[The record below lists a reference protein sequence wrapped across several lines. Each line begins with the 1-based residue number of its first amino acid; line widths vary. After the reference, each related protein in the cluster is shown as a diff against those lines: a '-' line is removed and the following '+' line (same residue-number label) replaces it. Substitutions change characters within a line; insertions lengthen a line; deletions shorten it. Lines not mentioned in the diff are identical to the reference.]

1 MGLTTDSGSSV
12 ATARQAGVPW
22 SVLDYEGA
30 SLLGLLDP
38 TEAFRSIAADVPAA
52 TGLEVAWIGVP
63 EEGSCM
69 VLHYFQQTRVFEAE
83 GLVVPMGCG
92 LGGQVLAS
100 GKPCFVPNYLA
111 SHEITHHFDP
121 AVEAEGLQGM
131 IAVPIEFAGRRFGVL
146 YGSNRTIT
154 AFGDKA
160 IEAMQLEAKRAAIAA
175 AVAERARHAAEIAV
189 LEERHRLALDL
200 HDSVGAMLFAITAG
214 VRSVGED
221 LDALPEL
228 RQRLD
233 AIEGQALEAAK
244 TLRLSLTTLSSSPED
259 LALAVALR
267 ADARAFED
275 RTNCPTRVIVLTDL
289 PPLKPAMA
297 RALIDSVREA
307 FLNVG
312 KHANARSVVLT
323 AAATEGG
330 VIVAVA
336 DDGEGWL
343 PAADG
348 SPGLGL
354 RASADRV
361 GRLGGRLDVTEN
373 EEGGVTFRAWV
384 PC

>member
-1 MGLTTDSGSSV
+1 MTKFDPPV
-12 ATARQAGVPW
+12 PRDQDATGPW
-22 SVLDYEGA
+22 SILDCESS
-30 SLLGLLDP
+30 SLFGLLDP
-38 TEAFRSIAADVPAA
+38 TEVFRAIAADVPPA

-63 EEGSCM
+63 QDGSSM
-69 VLHYFQQTRVFEAE
+69 VLHYFQGTRVFEAE
-83 GLVVPMGCG
+83 GLVVPIGLG

-100 GKPCFVPNYLA
+100 GRPCFVPNYVA
-111 SHEITHHFDP
+111 SHDITHHFDP
-121 AVEAEGLQGM
+121 EVEAEGLRGM
-131 IAVPIEFAGRRFGVL
+131 IAVPIEYAGRSFGVL
-146 YGSNRTIT
+146 YGSNRSTT
-154 AFGDKA
+154 AFGGKA
-160 IEAMQLEAKRAAIAA
+160 IKAMQLEAKRAATAA
-175 AVAERARHAAEIAV
+175 AVAERARHAAEVAI

-228 RQRLD
+228 RRRLD
-233 AIEGQALEAAK
+233 AIEGQAMEAAK

-275 RTNCPTRVIVLTDL
+275 RANCPTRVIVLTDL
-289 PPLKPAMA
+289 PPLKPTLA

-307 FLNVG
+307 LLNVG

-323 AAATEGG
+323 AAATQGG

-336 DDGEGWL
+336 DDGEGL
-343 PAADG
+343 APATSDG
-348 SPGLGL
+348 TSGLGL
-354 RASADRV
+354 RAAADRL
-361 GRLGGRLDVTEN
+361 GRLGGRLNVTEN